1 MFRKLLASTFI
12 ISALCAIPAFAENI
26 TLLPDA
32 TTKQYTQEDIQN
44 MDLQTMC
51 IARNE
56 IYAKHGRKFVSQ
68 ELQTWFNNQEWYQG
82 TIEPKD
88 FPENTLNDIEQ
99 ANVTMMWEYEKS
111 KTDGKGYPV
120 DDESHKQKAQT
131 VDQLSQ
137 SGGGW
142 DYSAVYTYLGQEAPD
157 GQGGAVASSFDILE
171 GLQVYSANG
180 SAVMDSN
187 YFTLTVPTNP
197 TVGYNQPDKD
207 SFTIYYADAKKGGFG
222 GVVVTVK
229 AYDIGDTSY
238 NQLQDYKI
246 AGTNDSKIFVA
257 IYPTNVQYNSSDP
270 VQMTGYGTLLNWAKS
285 LDYTSS
291 SSPFKVKTQQAAQDT
306 ATQDASAT
314 QNTNGGVVSQLYDE
328 LQNQIGG

>member
-1 MFRKLLASTFI
+1 MGLCLYSCSVKLSLIGKSYI
-12 ISALCAIPAFAENI
+12 DVILSSIS
-26 TLLPDA
+26 
-32 TTKQYTQEDIQN
+32 
-44 MDLQTMC
+44 
-51 IARNE
+51 
-56 IYAKHGRKFVSQ
+56 
-68 ELQTWFNNQEWYQG
+68 
-82 TIEPKD
+82 
-88 FPENTLNDIEQ
+88 
-99 ANVTMMWEYEKS
+99 
-111 KTDGKGYPV
+111 
-120 DDESHKQKAQT
+120 
-131 VDQLSQ
+131 
-137 SGGGW
+137 
-142 DYSAVYTYLGQEAPD
+142 
-157 GQGGAVASSFDILE
+157 SSFDILE

-291 SSPFKVKTQQAAQDT
+291 SSPFKVKTQQAIQDATAQDT
-306 ATQDASAT
+306 TTQDASVT
-314 QNTNGGVVSQLYDE
+314 QSPNDGVVSQLYDE
-328 LQNQIGG
+328 LQNQLGG